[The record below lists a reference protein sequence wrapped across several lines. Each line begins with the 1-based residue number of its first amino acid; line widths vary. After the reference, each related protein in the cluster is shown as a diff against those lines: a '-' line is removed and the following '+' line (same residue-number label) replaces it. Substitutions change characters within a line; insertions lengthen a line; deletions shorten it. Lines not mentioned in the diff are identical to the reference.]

1 VRILLDTH
9 AFLWWESNAS
19 LLSEAAFAACQSPDN
34 VLLLSIASLWE
45 IQIKSQLGK
54 LMLTEP
60 LKVKIQR
67 QKEVNGLVV
76 FPIEE
81 EHIYTLNRLEAHH
94 RDPFDR
100 ILIAQAI
107 AEDTP
112 IVTQD
117 PLIVQYGTNIVK

>member
-1 VRILLDTH
+1 MRILLDTH

-34 VLLLSIASLWE
+34 VLLVSIASLWE

-54 LMLTEP
+54 LTLTEP
-60 LKVKIQR
+60 LKLKVER
-67 QKEVNGLVV
+67 QKEINGLVILPV
-76 FPIEE
+76 EE
-81 EHIYTLNRLEAHH
+81 EHVYTLNMLAPHH

-100 ILIAQAI
+100 ILIAQTI
-107 AEDTP
+107 AEDVP

-117 PLIVQYGTNIVK
+117 PLIFQYGINVIK

>member
-1 VRILLDTH
+1 MRILLDTH
-9 AFLWWESNAS
+9 TFLWWESNAS

-54 LMLTEP
+54 LTLTEP
-60 LKVKIQR
+60 LKMKVER
-67 QKEVNGLVV
+67 QKEINGLVILPV
-76 FPIEE
+76 EE
-81 EHIYTLNRLEAHH
+81 EHVYTLSRLGSHH

-107 AEDTP
+107 AEEVP

-117 PLIVQYGTNIVK
+117 PLVFQYGINVIK